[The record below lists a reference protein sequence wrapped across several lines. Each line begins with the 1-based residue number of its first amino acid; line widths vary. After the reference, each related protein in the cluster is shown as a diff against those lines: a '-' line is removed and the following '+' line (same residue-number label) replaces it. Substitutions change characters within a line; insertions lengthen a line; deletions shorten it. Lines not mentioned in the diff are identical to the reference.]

1 MRGERW
7 TELRKA
13 EATDIVK
20 VKAFSEAYFKIME
33 QIPELRE
40 VFALGDKVLVSGR
53 DVSIEIGADGMER
66 ISDAELRRIQS
77 GW

>member
-1 MRGERW
+1 MQGERW
-7 TELRKA
+7 TELRKK

-53 DVSIEIGADGMER
+53 DISIEIGPIGLET
-66 ISDAELRRIQS
+66 ISDTELRRIQS